1 MHQKPKR
8 KELKVIRYFHKH
20 DAIAERVDDSIP
32 AVLNT
37 IAQRYIGEHP
47 QHGVQLRIHRQDG
60 FRRTGDYRYEMDL
73 DHRWPNA
80 KAGQYVNVWGKLWS
94 EQDTVL
100 NTSLNCQSP
109 VTIYANGDEVF
120 KSELLQELFPER
132 RTAIPLPVRRG
143 WNDIVLRFVK
153 TEVGFG
159 GTYGTGSFKNFP
171 LHFLTPGPDRE
182 GEEGWLYSEPFDEE
196 EGLRLPD
203 RDMHE
208 TDTGLSW
215 FPRRQWNEEE
225 LKAGNF
231 GRILGGKQTT
241 GSVYAWSRLERLSLG
256 AEPIVLEGLHDG
268 ALTLYANDT
277 QVYEAQSSGTFR
289 IELPDIQSG
298 IDLIACSQTA
308 AADAEPN
315 KTDPIIEKAY
325 TATWGFRLNDP
336 QDGSYRLRLPH
347 HVAGYLGKWMY
358 AGVFPKGR
366 EPDPSRMITTSR
378 VFDDGVSG
386 TYWQA
391 DLPGG
396 AIRPFLENTHYGKWN
411 YPLGVTLLGLLRVGR
426 ELNRPAYIHY
436 TLDHIGLS
444 SSLDRYAL
452 WDRQTYGAAGVNNQ
466 LSAIDSLDDCGSF
479 GATMLEAMEHGDIPD
494 GRAVADRIARY
505 MTEDQERLPDGAF
518 YRVRGSGE
526 TRQETM
532 WCDDLYMS
540 TPFLMRYG
548 RLTGEHAHWDDAI
561 NQFLRFRDYLFLPEQ
576 GIMSHVYDFVRGRA
590 TGIPWGRGNGWV
602 LFSLTELLT
611 VLPEEHERREE
622 LLAFYRDLCRG
633 FLALQGENGLWHQV
647 LDRTDSYEETSC
659 TSMFVYAFARGIRL
673 GWLEEPEAYL
683 DSVRKAW
690 EGMTRISIDWK
701 GNIYGVC
708 RGSGYSF
715 TALYYRD
722 DLGWNLNDTHGIGI
736 VLLAGTELLR
746 LNRELSDL
754 ADVKTDSANRG
765 MGTITQV

>member
-1 MHQKPKR
+1 MRQQR
-8 KELKVIRYFHKH
+8 KELTIITYFHKN
-20 DAIAERVDDSIP
+20 DAIADRADGSIP

-47 QHGVQLRIHRQDG
+47 QHGVRFRIHRQDG

-73 DHRWPNA
+73 DRRWPEA
-80 KAGQYVNVWGKLWS
+80 KAGQYVLVWGKLWS
-94 EQDTVL
+94 EQDTAL

-109 VTIYANGDEVF
+109 VTIYANGEEAF

-132 RTAIPLPVRRG
+132 RTAIALPVRRG

-159 GTYGTGSFKNFP
+159 GVYGTGSFKNFP
-171 LHFLTPGPDRE
+171 LHILAPGSDRE
-182 GEEGWLYSEPFDEE
+182 GEEGWLYSEPFDEAVQPA
-196 EGLRLPD
+196 LPHSGM
-203 RDMHE
+203 RE
-208 TDTGLSW
+208 ADTGLAW
-215 FPRRQWNEEE
+215 FPRSQWSEKESQ
-225 LKAGNF
+225 AGNF
-231 GRILGGKQTT
+231 ARIFGGQQV
-241 GSVYAWSRLERLSLG
+241 GVAYAWSRLARLRPG
-256 AEPIVLEGLHDG
+256 AEPIVLEGQHDG
-268 ALTLYANDT
+268 ALTLCANGT
-277 QVYEAQSSGTFR
+277 QVYASPGSGTFR
-289 IELPDIQSG
+289 VELTDIKG
-298 IDLIACSQTA
+298 EVDLIACSR
-308 AADAEPN
+308 
-315 KTDPIIEKAY
+315 TDGASALTK
-325 TATWGFRLNDP
+325 WGFRLHDSQN
-336 QDGSYRLRLPH
+336 GSRQLNVPH
-347 HVAGYLGKWMY
+347 QIAGYDGNWLY
-358 AGVFPKGR
+358 AGILR
-366 EPDPSRMITTSR
+366 NDRQLDHSQLTTMTR
-378 VFDDGVSG
+378 VFDDGDSG

-391 DLPGG
+391 DLPG
-396 AIRPFLENTHYGKWN
+396 AVIRPFLENTHYGKWN

-426 ELNRPAYIHY
+426 ELDRPAYVRY
-436 TLDHIGLS
+436 TLDHIRLS
-444 SSLDRYAL
+444 SSLDIYAL
-452 WDRQTYGAAGVNNQ
+452 WDRRTYGAAGVNNQ

-479 GATMLEAMEHGDIPD
+479 GATMLEAMESGDIPG
-494 GRAVADRIARY
+494 GRAVADRIAKY

-548 RLTGEHAHWDDAI
+548 RLTGDPAYRDDAI

-611 VLPEEHERREE
+611 ILPEEHERRAE
-622 LLAFYRDLCRG
+622 LLAFYRELCRG
-633 FLALQGENGLWHQV
+633 VLALQGDNGLWHQV
-647 LDRTDSYEETSC
+647 LDRPDSYEETSC
-659 TSMFVYAFARGIRL
+659 TSMFVYAFARGIRS
-673 GWLEEPEAYL
+673 GWLEEPEKYL
-683 DSVRKAW
+683 YSVRAAW
-690 EGMTRISIDWK
+690 AGMTRISIDWK

-746 LNRELSDL
+746 LNRELNERSDFP
-754 ADVKTDSANRG
+754 VENRAAAQPNVG
-765 MGTITQV
+765 ASRT

>member
-1 MHQKPKR
+1 MQQQR
-8 KELKVIRYFHKH
+8 KELTIITYFHKN
-20 DAIAERVDDSIP
+20 DAIADRADGSIP
-32 AVLNT
+32 AVLDT
-37 IAQRYIGEHP
+37 IARRYMGEHP
-47 QHGVQLRIHRQDG
+47 QHGVRFRIHRRG
-60 FRRTGDYRYEMDL
+60 AFRRTGDYRYEMDM
-73 DHRWPNA
+73 DRCWPEA

-94 EQDTVL
+94 DQDTTL

-109 VTIYANGDEVF
+109 VTIYANGEEAF

-132 RTAIPLPVRRG
+132 RTAIPLQVRRG
-143 WNDIVLRFVK
+143 WNDILLRFVK

-171 LHFLTPGPDRE
+171 LHVLTPGSDRE
-182 GEEGWLYSEPFDEE
+182 GEEGWLYSEPFDEAE
-196 EGLRLPD
+196 QPALPD
-203 RDMHE
+203 SDMSE
-208 TDTGLSW
+208 ADTGLTW
-215 FPRRQWNEEE
+215 FPCRQWSEQES
-225 LKAGNF
+225 KAGNF
-231 GRILGGKQTT
+231 ARMFGGGLQA
-241 GSVYAWSRLERLSLG
+241 GVVCAWSRLERLLPS
-256 AEPIVLEGLHDG
+256 AEPIVLEGQHDG
-268 ALTLYANDT
+268 TLTLYANGI
-277 QVYEAQSSGTFR
+277 QVYESESSGVFR
-289 IELPDIQSG
+289 VELPDIKSEV
-298 IDLIACSQTA
+298 DLIACSR
-308 AADAEPN
+308 
-315 KTDPIIEKAY
+315 TDRASAFTK
-325 TATWGFRLNDP
+325 WGFRLHDSHS
-336 QDGSYRLRLPH
+336 GSWRLRLPH
-347 HVAGYLGKWMY
+347 QVAGYDGKWLY
-358 AGVFPKGR
+358 AGVFPNNR
-366 EPDPSRMITTSR
+366 PLDPSQLATMTR
-378 VFDDGVSG
+378 VFDDGSSG

-391 DLPGG
+391 DLPG
-396 AIRPFLENTHYGKWN
+396 AVVRPFLENTHYGKWN

-426 ELNRPAYIHY
+426 ELDRPAYIRY

-444 SSLDRYAL
+444 SSLDGYAL

-479 GATMLEAMEHGDIPD
+479 GATMLEAMEAGDIPD
-494 GRAVADRIARY
+494 GRAVADRIAAY
-505 MTEDQERLPDGAF
+505 MTQDQERLPDGAF
-518 YRVRGSGE
+518 YRARGSGD

-548 RLTGEHAHWDDAI
+548 RLTGDSAYWDDAI

-576 GIMSHVYDFVRGRA
+576 GILSHVYDFVRGRA

-602 LFSLTELLT
+602 LFSLIELLT
-611 VLPEEHERREE
+611 ILPEQHERRAE
-622 LLAFYRDLCRG
+622 LLAFYRDLCQG
-633 FLALQGENGLWHQV
+633 FLALQGANGLWHQV

-673 GWLEEPEAYL
+673 GWLEEPETYL
-683 DSVRKAW
+683 HSARAAW

-746 LNRELSDL
+746 LNRELDEWSSFPIESRTPIRTNVG
-754 ADVKTDSANRG
+754 A
-765 MGTITQV
+765 TQA